1 MIDFSAAGD
10 LERTIILAVEVLAMM
25 VTLATLITALVP
37 SRWDNDLADRIF
49 SLLNLIAGN
58 VGHNKNADEE

>member
-58 VGHNKNADEE
+58 VGHIKNADEE